1 MRRLAFSCAAHYTAC
16 MPHQSRL
23 EKILLLAAAALFAVI
38 ALGTLVSFAAK
49 KARPGAHLRR
59 FEPRPAEAQ
68 TTQSGNNRL
77 ADGGKALAYTGL
89 GQIRIPVKNRE
100 GEEDAPLVLVSPWFL
115 YPADDAPFYEELS
128 AKSRKL
134 KLLFSEY
141 FSRRTLDD
149 LLSRGET
156 DIKADLLALINSELT
171 MGTISAL
178 FFDEYVFFD

>member
-1 MRRLAFSCAAHYTAC
+1 MLD
-16 MPHQSRL
+16 QSRL
-23 EKILLLAAAALFAVI
+23 ERILLIAAAALFAVI
-38 ALGTLVSFAAK
+38 ALGTLFSFAAK

-59 FEPRPAEAQ
+59 FEPLPAAESAEAQ
-68 TTQSGNNRL
+68 QNQRGKKRL

-89 GQIRIPVKNRE
+89 GQIRIPVKNRDA
-100 GEEDAPLVLVSPWFL
+100 EEDAQIVLVSPWFL

-134 KLLFSEY
+134 KLLFSDY
-141 FSRRTLDD
+141 FSQGTMDE

-156 DIKADLLALINSELT
+156 NIKADLLALINDELT
-171 MGTISAL
+171 LGTISAL